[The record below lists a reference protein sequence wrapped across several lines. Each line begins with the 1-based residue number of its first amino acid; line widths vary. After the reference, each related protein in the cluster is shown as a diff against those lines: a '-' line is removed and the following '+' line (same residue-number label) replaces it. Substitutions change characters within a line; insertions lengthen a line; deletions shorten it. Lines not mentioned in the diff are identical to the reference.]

1 MIDNGHGVET
11 PGKRSPD
18 GRLLEW
24 EWTRR
29 VARRVAEGLRAKGLD
44 AGLLVPED
52 RDVPLRERTA
62 RANAME
68 GACMLISIHA
78 NAAGRGEWRQ
88 ARGWSA
94 FVAPN
99 ASADSKRMAS
109 LLAKEAE
116 RLGLTV
122 RRPMPGQDFWV
133 QNLAICRDTRCPA
146 ALITASCNSSGN
158 SVGNAT
164 STSRANCA
172 LDFFSA
178 LVTDSQ
184 SVCLSAYSFGACPG
198 NKISRCMTPPFRVKS
213 WVIPVSLSQSLS
225 PARYA
230 AAAMT
235 DFPLLRPIIL
245 TEQ

>member
-1 MIDNGHGVET
+1 M
-11 PGKRSPD
+11 
-18 GRLLEW
+18 
-24 EWTRR
+24 
-29 VARRVAEGLRAKGLD
+29 GLVVRKIWACGL
-44 AGLLVPED
+44 PF
-52 RDVPLRERTA
+52 PLSWMA
-62 RANAME
+62 
-68 GACMLISIHA
+68 ISAH
-78 NAAGRGEWRQ
+78 
-88 ARGWSA
+88 
-94 FVAPN
+94 
-99 ASADSKRMAS
+99 
-109 LLAKEAE
+109 
-116 RLGLTV
+116 
-122 RRPMPGQDFWV
+122 MPS
-133 QNLAICRDTRCPA
+133 DTKLPCA
-146 ALITASCNSSGN
+146 YSLITASSNSSEN
-158 SVGNAT
+158 SIGNAT
-164 STSRANCA
+164 STSRASCA